1 MSRTET
7 LSWAVLITAGWL
19 LTLGVAV
26 ASWRAGDEHPPAGT
40 ALVQGAAH
48 EVSVLLR

>member
-1 MSRTET
+1 VSRSET

-26 ASWRAGDEHPPAGT
+26 ATWRADDGHPPAGT
-40 ALVQGAAH
+40 ALVQEAAH
-48 EVSVLLR
+48 EVSILLR